1 MHALDPTTI
10 ETHLRTN
17 APVSASPEEQ
27 GELVELLRC
36 LPHCK
41 LVGPEGEEI
50 HIPEATFRILE
61 RVVELLARGDAIT
74 LVRVGKELTTQQA
87 ANILNVSRQY
97 LVRLLDEGRIPFTKT
112 GKHRRLRIEDVLEF
126 KRERD
131 RERRDGLDELTRMSE
146 DAGGYQELK

>member
-10 ETHLRTN
+10 ERRLRTN

-36 LPHCK
+36 LPQCK

-131 RERRDGLDELTRMSE
+131 RERRAGLDELTRMSE